1 MLICA
6 LPSFVPACLLWPFPH
21 QDVYP
26 AAKGAFTGAVAPG
39 MLSSLGC
46 SYVLAGHSERRVL
59 WGESD
64 EEINKKVRR

>member
-1 MLICA
+1 MHA
-6 LPSFVPACLLWPFPH
+6 ACL

-39 MLSSLGC
+39 MLSSLGV

-64 EEINKKVRR
+64 EEVNKKVSGEGGGA